1 MGRITSASLCA
12 WVMLEYAYLKTEDEG
27 IVGEVFSEASEG
39 QLNKIDGCEST
50 FENEALS
57 VNGVWSDTGFLT

>member
-12 WVMLEYAYLKTEDEG
+12 WVMLEYTYLKTEDEG

-39 QLNKIDGCEST
+39 QLSNMMGI
-50 FENEALS
+50 NIHI
-57 VNGVWSDTGFLT
+57 FLAPLADAIIVSKLV